1 LRPGAKPAPAGPAAK
16 LAAVALVAIAVLA
29 AGVSAS
35 GANSA
40 GGDRAGA
47 LQSFTGFQ
55 SPSGNI
61 GCVIGRRG
69 GVRCDIRNRDWRPPP
84 KPASCRLDWGF
95 GLTVERRGRGRFV
108 CAGDTT
114 LGQGRRLAYGDAIRR
129 GRFRCVSRRSGMRC
143 VNRRNGHGFN
153 LSRERA
159 QRF

>member
-1 LRPGAKPAPAGPAAK
+1 LTPVAKVAAAALVVIASLLAAAVPAA
-16 LAAVALVAIAVLA
+16 ATDATD
-29 AGVSAS
+29 
-35 GANSA
+35 
-40 GGDRAGA
+40 GDRAGTA
-47 LQSFTGFQ
+47 TSLQSFTGFQ

-84 KPASCRLDWGF
+84 KPASCMLDWGF
-95 GLTVERRGRGRFV
+95 GLTVGRRGRARFV

-143 VNRRNGHGFN
+143 VNRRNGHGFA

-159 QRF
+159 RRF

>member
-1 LRPGAKPAPAGPAAK
+1 VRLAAK
-16 LAAVALVAIAVLA
+16 ALVAAVIVLA
-29 AGVSAS
+29 VGVPAAGAGSV
-35 GANSA
+35 

-47 LQSFTGFQ
+47 ANGLQSFTGFQ

-69 GVRCDIRNRDWRPPP
+69 GVRCDIRNRDWSPPP

-95 GLTVERRGRGRFV
+95 GLTVGLRGRGHFV

-143 VNRRNGHGFN
+143 TNRRNGHGFV
-153 LSRERA
+153 LSRQRA
-159 QRF
+159 RRF

>member
-1 LRPGAKPAPAGPAAK
+1 MR
-16 LAAVALVAIAVLA
+16 LAATALVAVAIAVVAGVPA
-29 AGVSAS
+29 AGA
-35 GANSA
+35 GSA
-40 GGDRAGA
+40 GDERAGA
-47 LQSFTGFQ
+47 ATGLQSFTGFQ

-84 KPASCRLDWGF
+84 KPASCMLDWGF
-95 GLTVERRGRGRFV
+95 GLTVGRRGRGRFV

-143 VNRRNGHGFN
+143 VNRRNGHGFA

-159 QRF
+159 RRF

>member
-1 LRPGAKPAPAGPAAK
+1 VR
-16 LAAVALVAIAVLA
+16 LAATALAAAAIVLA
-29 AGVSAS
+29 AGVPAA
-35 GANSA
+35 GADSPGA
-40 GGDRAGA
+40 DRAAAAAG

-84 KPASCRLDWGF
+84 KPASCMLDWGF
-95 GLTVERRGRGRFV
+95 GLTVGRRGRGRFV

-143 VNRRNGHGFN
+143 TNRRNGHGFS

-159 QRF
+159 RRF

>member
-1 LRPGAKPAPAGPAAK
+1 VG
-16 LAAVALVAIAVLA
+16 LAVKGLVAAAIVLVAGVAA
-29 AGVSAS
+29 AGAASA
-35 GANSA
+35 A
-40 GGDRAGA
+40 GDRVGAASA

-69 GVRCDIRNRDWRPPP
+69 GVRCDIRNRDWSPPP
-84 KPASCRLDWGF
+84 KPASCRLDWGH
-95 GLTVERRGRGRFV
+95 GLALGRRGRARFV

-143 VNRRNGHGFN
+143 TNRRNGHGFV
-153 LSRERA
+153 LSRERVR
-159 QRF
+159 RF